1 MSNIT
6 EKERQEI
13 EKFASENAVYAKD
26 DFDCYGLYGDAL
38 FEFETDSI
46 AKGAEFLAELRNDE
60 KPSEDLVQQI
70 EAIMGDFYN
79 YANNERKY
87 YYDIRSEHAVKIA
100 KLFNPNAELLE
111 ALKCVQV
118 LKDLLEYPSEVAFD
132 HIDEAKAVHS
142 MFQKVD
148 SAIQKYEKP

>member
-6 EKERQEI
+6 EKERQDIIDNMADEAPLYVSEALYPYISEAMEI
-13 EKFASENAVYAKD
+13 YANKRV
-26 DFDCYGLYGDAL
+26 
-38 FEFETDSI
+38 S
-46 AKGAEFLAELRNDE
+46 ELRNAE

>member
-46 AKGAEFLAELRNDE
+46 AKGAEFLAELRNAE

-100 KLFNPNAELLE
+100 SL
-111 ALKCVQV
+111 VTQR
-118 LKDLLEYPSEVAFD
+118 
-132 HIDEAKAVHS
+132 EAKNTNLIPKVV
-142 MFQKVD
+142 MFDFIRWLREADRFNGGQSLKMVYEQFKD
-148 SAIQKYEKP
+148 SK